1 MTRKEIADLLEIM
14 VNQYPYIKN
23 KIEDAGAMVSAW
35 ELILGDCPAESV
47 YKAARLHMES
57 SKFFPTIADI
67 REKMV
72 RAELIY
78 QENARMLE
86 GSGVRRI
93 GKGDNYSDEQLEN
106 LCRFVGLGY
115 PNELEK

>member
-14 VNQYPYIKN
+14 VNQYPYIKD

-67 REKMV
+67 REKMA
-72 RAELIY
+72 RAELMY
-78 QENARMLE
+78 QSTRMLE
-86 GSGVRRI
+86 GSGVKRI
-93 GKGDNYSDEQLEN
+93 GKRVDYSDEQLED

-115 PNELEK
+115 PNDLEN